1 MLKFTFVVITSV
13 PLELQRVLTT
23 RFEGLNEL
31 YKLCLGPKFLN
42 GIFIMQFWCAQMSKL
57 SKYCQHSISKSKPKL
72 AWVPVNYCYTQQN
85 WMNDTKFSQIRE
97 TFSYKLS
104 GIYGP
109 LLKTLKHSP
118 YETDRENG
126 SFEYKTTWRCV
137 GCRVMFVHKYI
148 KYCRGAINFKHICRN
163 SADNNLLF

>member
-31 YKLCLGPKFLN
+31 YKLRLGPKFLN
-42 GIFIMQFWCAQMSKL
+42 GIFIVQFWCAQMSKL

-109 LLKTLKHSP
+109 LLIQRFIVVCYWFLSICEPERQEVCLQLNLPHVAVPQVRRDAATKFHFRAFCNVI
-118 YETDRENG
+118 YDN
-126 SFEYKTTWRCV
+126 W
-137 GCRVMFVHKYI
+137 KY
-148 KYCRGAINFKHICRN
+148 A
-163 SADNNLLF
+163 

>member
-23 RFEGLNEL
+23 CFEGLNEL
-31 YKLCLGPKFLN
+31 YKLCLGPKCLN

-97 TFSYKLS
+97 TFCYKLFW
-104 GIYGP
+104 IYGP
-109 LLKTLKHSP
+109 LLYQGLRVQRSI
-118 YETDRENG
+118 RNG
-126 SFEYKTTWRCV
+126 VLERATVFCRLRRSEAVNRQADFRIFISGFELGYV
-137 GCRVMFVHKYI
+137 VNFVQI
-148 KYCRGAINFKHICRN
+148 DQN
-163 SADNNLLF
+163 